1 MKQYPTRPGS
11 VASATGAM
19 KSMLAAFLLAITL
32 TPCPSLMAAEPA
44 SKAGNT
50 ATTKDPLAEF
60 LRSLPPSVQQAVSDS
75 MLIYR
80 NSPRIAKSADSKR
93 LVFGKTDAPTRL
105 IEWTDIRCPHCKHL
119 EETLTKIREEAP
131 PGSWSEEARHFP
143 LDAECNPYVQR
154 SDGSGISC
162 LAAKIQICLAGSTD
176 FSRVR
181 ATLFNEQ
188 TRLSRNRIWEVAAST
203 PAQRKTL
210 EACVKSP
217 QTAATLKED
226 LDLAVQHKLEGTPL
240 VVINDRK
247 ATSVAAMIYTMIMVM
262 GQDNAPGFKVLPPP
276 INAHMH

>member
-1 MKQYPTRPGS
+1 MQPYSPLSGSISSALGS
-11 VASATGAM
+11 VKA
-19 KSMLAAFLLAITL
+19 MLAALLFAAIL
-32 TPCPSLMAAEPA
+32 APCSSLMAAESA
-44 SKAGNT
+44 TKANNT
-50 ATTKDPLAEF
+50 SATKDPLAEF
-60 LRSLPPSVQQAVSDS
+60 LKSLPPPVQQAVSDS

-80 NSPRIAKSADSKR
+80 NSPRIAKGADPKR
-93 LVFGKTDAPTRL
+93 LIFGKADAPVHL

-119 EETLTKIREEAP
+119 EEALTEIRQEAP

-143 LDAECNPYVQR
+143 LDAECNPYIQR

-181 ATLFNEQ
+181 STLFKEQ
-188 TRLSRNRIWEVAAST
+188 TRLNRNRIWEISASS
-203 PAQRKTL
+203 PDQRRKL

-226 LDLAVQHKLEGTPL
+226 LDYAVQHKLEGTPL
-240 VVINDRK
+240 VVINNRK
-247 ATSVAAMIYTMIMVM
+247 ATPVPAMIYTMIMVM

-276 INAHMH
+276 NTQMR

>member
-1 MKQYPTRPGS
+1 MKQYSTRLGPI
-11 VASATGAM
+11 ASATGAV
-19 KSMLAAFLLAITL
+19 KTILAALLLAIIL
-32 TPCPSLMAAEPA
+32 VPYPSLMAAEPA
-44 SKAGNT
+44 TKTGNT

-60 LRSLPPSVQQAVSDS
+60 LKSLPPPVQQAVSDS

-80 NSPRIAKSADSKR
+80 NSPLITKGVDTKR
-93 LVFGKTDAPTRL
+93 LVFGSANAPVRL

-119 EETLTKIREEAP
+119 EEALTEIRQEAP

-154 SDGSGISC
+154 SDGSGVSC

-181 ATLFNEQ
+181 STLFKEQ
-188 TRLSRNRIWEVAAST
+188 TRLNRNRIWEIAAPT
-203 PAQRKTL
+203 PGQRKTL

-217 QTAATLKED
+217 QTTATLKED
-226 LDLAVQHKLEGTPL
+226 LDYAVQHKLEGTPL
-240 VVINDRK
+240 VVINNRK
-247 ATSVAAMIYTMIMVM
+247 ATPVPAMIYTMIMVM

-276 INAHMH
+276 NAQMH